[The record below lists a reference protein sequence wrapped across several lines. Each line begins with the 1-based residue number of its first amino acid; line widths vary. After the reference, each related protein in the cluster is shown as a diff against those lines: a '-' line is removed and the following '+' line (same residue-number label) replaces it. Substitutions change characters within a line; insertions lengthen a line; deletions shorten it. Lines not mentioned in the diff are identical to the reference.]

1 MSDARWPSSGP
12 SLAIAVAAGRGSA
25 RGIHER
31 RRPCVWSGISAA
43 GGADSQHEVARQST
57 HLTSRGCNGGAKR
70 GPRTV
75 AITPDGRYLYLAN
88 ERRGHGRC
96 SRPEYGKTLATF
108 VVGIEPEGVAIS
120 PNGPW
125 AYVTAET
132 SNSVSVI
139 DTKKDSVVSSF
150 LVDVRPRAVA
160 WAPDGARV
168 YVSNEIS
175 GTVAVIDRRTHE
187 LISTIPTDGASGKPV
202 GLVVSSDSPRVYVA
216 NGRSG
221 HVSILDARTLRDVGV
236 VTVGRG
242 ADLLTATGARGQR
255 RGIRGKAGR

>member
-1 MSDARWPSSGP
+1 MRTPNSSQSRPTAEYLYVANEDAGT
-12 SLAIAVAAGRGSA
+12 AVAL
-25 RGIHER
+25 
-31 RRPCVWSGISAA
+31 
-43 GGADSQHEVARQST
+43 DLST
-57 HLTSRGCNGGAKR
+57 
-70 GPRTV
+70 
-75 AITPDGRYLYLAN
+75 
-88 ERRGHGRC
+88 
-96 SRPEYGKTLATF
+96 GKTLATF
-108 VVGIEPEGVAIS
+108 VVGTEPEGVAIN
-120 PNGPW
+120 PNGQW

-160 WAPDGARV
+160 WAPDGA
-168 YVSNEIS
+168 
-175 GTVAVIDRRTHE
+175 
-187 LISTIPTDGASGKPV
+187 
-202 GLVVSSDSPRVYVA
+202 RVYVA